1 MLHLSPVRTPGRADF
16 PAPLRHQVR
25 RNLTPFAGE
34 IPMGYLRYLGEQ
46 LSPCQHPSRI
56 FSSERCSGPTI
67 MSLLHLRSGEIGRL
81 RKVQV
86 RHFLQPSDNCRS
98 SLQDISEIFITFQ
111 TAKLLVMFPSTGLTS
126 AESGLS
132 PHHSP
137 PRTHVWGSPTPLP
150 HTHVSGGHSHHH
162 LTHTC
167 LGGFLACV

>member
-1 MLHLSPVRTPGRADF
+1 MLHLSPVPTLGRANF
-16 PAPLRHQVR
+16 PAPPRHQVR

-34 IPMGYLRYLGEQ
+34 IPMGHLRYLGEQ

-56 FSSERCSGPTI
+56 FSSERCSGPAI
-67 MSLLHLRSGEIGRL
+67 MSQLHLCSGEIGRL

-111 TAKLLVMFPSTGLTS
+111 TAKLWVMFPSTGLTS

-132 PHHSP
+132 PHDSP
-137 PRTHVWGSPTPLP
+137 P
-150 HTHVSGGHSHHH
+150 HTHMSGGHPHHC